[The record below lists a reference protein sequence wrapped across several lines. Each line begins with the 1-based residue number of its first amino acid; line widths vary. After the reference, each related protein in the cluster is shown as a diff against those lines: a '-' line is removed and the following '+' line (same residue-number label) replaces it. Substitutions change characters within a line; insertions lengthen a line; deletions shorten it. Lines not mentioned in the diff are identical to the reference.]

1 MFLPR
6 LKFSPTRPPS
16 HLFFE
21 KPCHM
26 AAFYHNRRYFPF
38 VVAIWCSGAGWYSA
52 TPPALAQEPVIQRI
66 EASGLQPGQTASL
79 TAHGSQLKGV
89 TRIWSPFG
97 LFSLKDGQDPNAD
110 TGLIF
115 TGQVPADTSPGSYV
129 VRAVGPGGS
138 SEGYFVAVDSQPSAA
153 ATPESEVRASPQV
166 IAAGTTV
173 FGVIN
178 PVKPRYF
185 QVNLTAGQA
194 VSIEV
199 LARRLSS
206 DLDPLVTV
214 TGPDGK
220 EAAYADDVAG
230 LEGDCHVTV
239 KAAQDGA
246 YLIEL
251 RDVRYTGSPRH
262 HFQLRVGQ
270 FELPSP
276 AAGPGR
282 LGTSPP
288 AAGQAG
294 QSGLLP
300 ASDVVMAAEPNDTR
314 EAATA
319 VAATTTAV
327 RGGFET
333 PGDSDW
339 LRIQADAATPLAVFA
354 HTRDIGSAADVVL
367 RLWGAT
373 GGPIAEA
380 DDSGVLDAQ
389 LISNLPA
396 AGDYWLEV
404 RELSARGGSEWTY
417 QLELVRAAGAV
428 EVTAP
433 ADRIQVPRGGSAA
446 MPLTVRRIN
455 YDGPLQIEVQGLPS
469 GMSSAAVTI
478 GAKQSTVPL
487 VITASES
494 PADPTVLEAGL
505 LQLQI
510 LSPGRSE
517 PMPAV
522 LRLVPP
528 APRKKDGELF
538 RSFQLRSDVFAA
550 VRPAA
555 EFSVKPDP
563 AKVTVQPGMTAAVK
577 LTAVRHADFQVPV
590 DIALSVPADQL
601 PPGIQVPAV
610 KLEAAEVTLNIT
622 AAADAQPGS
631 FTVYLQGTAKKD
643 NKDFVQP
650 VPPIVVEIVKP

>member
-26 AAFYHNRRYFPF
+26 AAFYHYRRYFPF

-97 LFSLKDGQDPNAD
+97 LFTLKEGQDPNAD

-115 TGQVPADTSPGSYV
+115 TGQVPTETPLGSYV

-153 ATPESEVRASPQV
+153 ATPESEIRASPQV
-166 IAAGTTV
+166 ITAGTTV

-178 PVKPRYF
+178 PVKSRYF
-185 QVNLTAGQA
+185 QVNLTAGQS

-199 LARRLSS
+199 IARRLSS
-206 DLDPLVTV
+206 DLDPLLTV

-230 LEGDCHVTV
+230 LEGDCHLTL
-239 KAAQDGA
+239 KAARDGA

-270 FELPSP
+270 FDLPS
-276 AAGPGR
+276 ATAGP
-282 LGTSPP
+282 
-288 AAGQAG
+288 AGH
-294 QSGLLP
+294 SGLLP
-300 ASDVVMAAEPNDTR
+300 ASDVVMVAEPNDTK

-327 RGGFET
+327 RGGFEM

-339 LRIQADAATPLAVFA
+339 LRIQADAPTPLAVFA

-367 RLWGAT
+367 RLWGPT

-396 AGDYWLEV
+396 AGEYWLEV
-404 RELSARGGSEWTY
+404 RELSARGGSEWKY

-455 YDGPLQIEVQGLPS
+455 YDGPLQIELLGLPS
-469 GMSSAAVTI
+469 GLSSQPVTI
-478 GAKQSTVPL
+478 GAKQSTIPL

-505 LQLQI
+505 LQLRI
-510 LSPGRSE
+510 LSPGKSE
-517 PMPAV
+517 PLPAV

-528 APRKKDGELF
+528 PPRKKDGELF

-563 AKVTVQPGMTAAVK
+563 AKVTVQPGMAAAVK
-577 LTAVRHADFQVPV
+577 LTAVRHADFQVPI